1 MRPQSLSWKC
11 VIPARDLARRRAAA
25 AGDNAA
31 ALCGRLEEARCRLFL
46 EPEGADKLAALA
58 EEALPVFHAAGDDLA
73 LTVAN
78 SASQRV
84 VVLTT

>member
-11 VIPARDLARRRAAA
+11 VIPARDLARRKSRSR
-25 AGDNAA
+25 
-31 ALCGRLEEARCRLFL
+31 GRQRGRIVRETRGSPLPAFP

-58 EEALPVFHAAGDDLA
+58 EEALPVFHAAGDV
-73 LTVAN
+73 TVAN